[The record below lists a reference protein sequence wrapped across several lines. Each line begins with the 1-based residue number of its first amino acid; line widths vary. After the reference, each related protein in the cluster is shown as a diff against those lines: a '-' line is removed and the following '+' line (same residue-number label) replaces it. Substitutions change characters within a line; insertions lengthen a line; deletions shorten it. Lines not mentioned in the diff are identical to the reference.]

1 MSDETP
7 HKQGWLIG
15 LVLMGIFLAMV
26 VTAIV
31 RLEKKKVDD
40 TIIELYEPIE
50 PQEVKDF
57 RRIDTIYLDRPID
70 SQEVAIGYLK
80 SNGALKGITN

>member
-1 MSDETP
+1 MIDETP
-7 HKQGWLIG
+7 HKHGWLIG

-31 RLEKKKVDD
+31 RLEKNKAENDL
-40 TIIELYEPIE
+40 IELYDPIE

-57 RRIDTIYLDRPID
+57 RHIDTIYLDRPID
-70 SQEVAIGYLK
+70 SQEVAVGYLK
-80 SNGALKGITN
+80 SNGALKGITD